1 LRRIHAFWIIVIFI
15 VLFIAIVSGYR
26 FTAESAAE
34 AHSFLPKHS
43 QLVTKH
49 NTGFGQVFIYSVE
62 DYYMTI
68 VPKKVGLL
76 WIANASI
83 STKSINDKNDKVRT
97 IGVCSFTGDE
107 RAGTIM
113 VVDVMDD
120 RVAYIE
126 AGEETERIRKK
137 VTQGEYVEFVWDK
150 SYFPH
155 QIDPIAL
162 TESGEKLYVY
172 DYGKYTNFTDQ
183 KELRWHEAE

>member
-1 LRRIHAFWIIVIFI
+1 MRKIHVFWVIVVFII
-15 VLFIAIVSGYR
+15 LLIAVVSGYR
-26 FTAESAAE
+26 LTAESAAE

-43 QLVTKH
+43 RLVSKH
-49 NTGFGQVFIYSVE
+49 NTGFGEVYVYSVE

-68 VPKKVGLL
+68 VPKRAGLL

-97 IGVCSFTGDE
+97 IGLSSFSG
-107 RAGTIM
+107 AGSVGTIM

-120 RVAYIE
+120 RVKYIE

-137 VTQGEYVEFVWDK
+137 VTPGEYVEFVWDK
-150 SYFPH
+150 PYFSH
-155 QIDPIAL
+155 QIDPVAL
-162 TESGEKLYVY
+162 TESGERLYVY
-172 DYGKYTNFTDQ
+172 DYGKYTNFIDQ

>member
-1 LRRIHAFWIIVIFI
+1 LRRIYAFWIIVIFI
-15 VLFIAIVSGYR
+15 VLFIAIASGYR
-26 FTAESAAE
+26 FTAKSAAE
-34 AHSFLPKHS
+34 VHSFLPEHS
-43 QLVTKH
+43 QLVSKH
-49 NTGFGQVFIYSVE
+49 NTEFGQVFIYSVD

-68 VPKKVGLL
+68 VPQKVGLL

-97 IGVCSFTGDE
+97 IGVCSFAGDE

-113 VVDVMDD
+113 VVEVKDD

-126 AGEETERIRKK
+126 AGEETEKIRKK
-137 VTQGEYVEFVWDK
+137 VTKGEYVEFVWDK

-155 QIDPIAL
+155 HIDPIAL